1 MAIYETVKGQ
11 LKEYGSN
18 AAVSLVTDM
27 AGYFSAIKGVVD
39 HANEAKLECIYITA
53 TIPSRVI
60 TAQLQSEGL
69 STDNVRFIDCISFM
83 VGSASDKESDQV
95 IYVESPNM
103 LENIMLK
110 IDIWAKR
117 LKGKNLMLL
126 LDSVNT
132 LSMHND
138 ERLLSEFLH
147 YVINNL
153 RSRGVKTVI
162 LSVEGQTPEDIETI
176 LRLVCDETLEA
187 FETEETKPE

>member
-1 MAIYETVKGQ
+1 MAINDTVKTQ
-11 LKEYGSN
+11 LKDFAKN

-39 HANEAKLECIYITA
+39 HANETGLSCIYITA
-53 TIPSRVI
+53 TIPSTVI
-60 TAQLQSEGL
+60 MEQLSSEGL
-69 STDNVRFIDCISFM
+69 KTDNLSFIDCISFM
-83 VGSASDKESDQV
+83 VGSASDKENDQI
-95 IYVESPNM
+95 IYVESPSM

-110 IDIWAKR
+110 IDIWVKR
-117 LKGKNLMLL
+117 LKGKNMMLL

-147 YVINNL
+147 YIINNL
-153 RSRGVKTVI
+153 RSRGIKTVI

-176 LRLVCDETLEA
+176 LRLVCDETLEV
-187 FETEETKPE
+187 FGTEEAKPE

>member
-1 MAIYETVKGQ
+1 MAIYETVKTQ
-11 LKEYGSN
+11 LKDFGKN

-39 HANEAKLECIYITA
+39 HANETGLECIYITA
-53 TIPSRVI
+53 TIPSTVI
-60 TAQLQSEGL
+60 MEQLSSE
-69 STDNVRFIDCISFM
+69 SIKTDNLNFIDCISFM
-83 VGSASDKESDQV
+83 VGSANDRESDQI
-95 IYVESPNM
+95 IYVESPSM

-110 IDIWAKR
+110 IDIWIKR

-153 RSRGVKTVI
+153 RSRNIKTVI

-187 FETEETKPE
+187 FEGEDQKPE